1 MRIKIILPIT
11 QGFFDERQLEV
22 AEHYAAESTEITCI
36 HLQKGPETVENQV
49 DNAFAV
55 PGILEEVKKAEDE
68 GYDGVFISCIGDPG
82 LKAARE
88 AADIPVVGA
97 AETSLLFASALA
109 QSFSVITVLPSLVP
123 MIEDHAKLLGVREKL
138 ASIRNINVGVAEIN
152 AARESGQAGESLYE
166 ESIKAIENDGAHAL
180 ILGGT
185 CMAGVGP
192 DLEKKLAERNGY
204 RIPVIDSGIV
214 PVKFLEALVSLG
226 LKQSTL
232 TYMTPAEKERTA

>member
-11 QGFFDERQLEV
+11 QGFFDERQLDV
-22 AEHYAAESTEITCI
+22 AERYAAAGTEITCT
-36 HLQKGPETVENQV
+36 HLQKGPETIESQL

-55 PGILEEVKKAEDE
+55 PGIVEEVTKAVAE
-68 GYDGVFISCIGDPG
+68 GYAGVFISCIGDPG

-109 QSFSVITVLPSLVP
+109 QRFSVITVLPSLVP
-123 MIEDHAKLLGVREKL
+123 LIEDHAKLLGVRERL
-138 ASIRNINVGVAEIN
+138 ASVRTIDVSVAEIN
-152 AARESGQAGESLYE
+152 AARESGQAGESLYG
-166 ESIKAIENDGAHAL
+166 ESIKAIEDDGAHAL

-192 DLEKKLAERNGY
+192 DLEKKLAQRSGH
-204 RIPVIDSGIV
+204 RIPVIDSGIA
-214 PVKFLEALVSLG
+214 PIKFLEALVSLG
-226 LKQSTL
+226 LTQSKL
-232 TYMTPAEKERTA
+232 TYAAPAEKERTV

>member
-11 QGFFDERQLEV
+11 QGFFDERQLAV
-22 AEHYAAESTEITCI
+22 AKQYAAEGTKITCS
-36 HLQKGPETVENQV
+36 HLRTGPETVENQV

-55 PGILEEVKKAEDE
+55 PGILEEVRKAEDE

-88 AADIPVVGA
+88 AANIPVVGA

-109 QSFSVITVLPSLVP
+109 QRFSVITVLPSLVP
-123 MIEDHAKLLGVREKL
+123 LIEDHAKLLGVRGKL

-152 AARESGQAGESLYE
+152 AARESGQASESLYR
-166 ESIKAIENDGAHAL
+166 ESIQAIENDGAHAL
-180 ILGGT
+180 VLGGT

-192 DLEKKLAERNGY
+192 DLEKKLRERNGY
-204 RIPVIDSGIV
+204 SIPIIDSGIV

-226 LKQSTL
+226 IAQSKL
-232 TYMTPAEKERTA
+232 TYRTPAEKERTT

>member
-11 QGFFDERQLEV
+11 QDFFDEKQLEV
-22 AEHYAAESTEITCI
+22 AEQFAAESTEITCI

-55 PGILEEVKKAEDE
+55 PGILEEVKNAEDE

-88 AADIPVVGA
+88 AANIPVVGA
-97 AETSLLFASALA
+97 AETAMTFASAIA
-109 QSFSVITVLPSLVP
+109 QRFSVITVLPSLVP

-152 AARESGQAGESLYE
+152 AARESGQASESLYK

-180 ILGGT
+180 VLGGT

-192 DLEKKLAERNGY
+192 DLEKKLREINGY
-204 RIPVIDSGIV
+204 DIPIIDSGIV

-226 LKQSTL
+226 LKQSKL
-232 TYMTPAEKERTA
+232 TYMAPAKKERTT